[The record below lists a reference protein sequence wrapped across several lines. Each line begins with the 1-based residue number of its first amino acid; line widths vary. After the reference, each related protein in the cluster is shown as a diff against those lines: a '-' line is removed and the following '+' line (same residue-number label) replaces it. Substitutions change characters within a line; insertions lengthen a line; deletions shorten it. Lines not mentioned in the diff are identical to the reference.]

1 MNSLGET
8 NLLFVLGAIAVM
20 FAVTF
25 FFFLRSLVES
35 RERRLSQRLHEASD
49 DPADRLELPA
59 DQPMKPLSDFLLR
72 TGLGL
77 SPEQAV
83 GWMTLVGVVLA
94 CVLFLI
100 RPDWWI
106 GLIGLVIGCAAVW
119 VTLLVYRYRYRL
131 KLQDQLP
138 DTIFLIA
145 RSLRAGL
152 SLEQALTLVGNQ
164 GVEPLA
170 TEFRKANNQ
179 VKLGL
184 TIPLSMELM
193 SKRLQVADF
202 NSLVS
207 TINLYSATGGNL
219 PLLLD
224 RLAASTRDQN
234 QFRAFFRSAT
244 ALGRIS
250 SLFIAGA
257 GPLFFMGYALLE
269 PEYAEFFF
277 SSQAGVMTLAMA
289 TFLELIGLF
298 WLWSI
303 IRIEY

>member
-1 MNSLGET
+1 MNGMGQTE
-8 NLLFVLGAIAVM
+8 LLFVLGGIATLFV
-20 FAVTF
+20 VTLF
-25 FFFLRSLVES
+25 FFVRSLLES
-35 RERRLSQRLHEASD
+35 RERRLALRLVD
-49 DPADRLELPA
+49 DEPVERLEIQTD
-59 DQPMKPLSDFLLR
+59 DQMKPLGDFLRR
-72 TGLGL
+72 TGLNMA
-77 SPEQAV
+77 PDQAV
-83 GWMTLVGVVLA
+83 GWMVFASTILA
-94 CVLFLI
+94 SVLFLI
-100 RPDWWI
+100 RPEWWI
-106 GLIGLVIGCAAVW
+106 GLIGIVLGASFVW
-119 VTLLVYRYRYRL
+119 VVLLFYRYRHRL

-138 DTIFLIA
+138 DTVFLIA

-170 TEFRKANNQ
+170 TEFRKANDQ
-179 VKLGL
+179 IQLGL
-184 TIPLSMELM
+184 TIPLAMEIM
-193 SKRLQVADF
+193 SKRLQVPDF
-202 NSLVS
+202 NAFVS

-224 RLAASTRDQN
+224 RLAASMRDQN

-257 GPLFFMGYALLE
+257 GPLFFFGYALFDPEFTNFYLGSQVGITILVMAVILE
-269 PEYAEFFF
+269 
-277 SSQAGVMTLAMA
+277 S
-289 TFLELIGLF
+289 IGLF